1 MGSGIWTLIVQQLLL
16 TTEPLS
22 PAQLAFSTKYLEYN
36 LLPLNLIAWREWKW
50 HPNLVLFLLIP
61 DSVCLCICT
70 GKYILLKYLICG
82 YSSMMRMLIYHL
94 RLGFD
99 VHQYLKKSMTYFS
112 LEICNSTL
120 VSRVRTEVL
129 WGMAAIH
136 FPCCSHA
143 CFFVDYTCQRCFTVF
158 PGLSTGL
165 STCLLHTL
173 YPAHS
178 TLHCNSQPNIFCLLW
193 NFFHSI

>member
-16 TTEPLS
+16 TAEPLS

-36 LLPLNLIAWREWKW
+36 LLPINLIAWREWKW

-70 GKYILLKYLICG
+70 RKYILLKYLICG

-94 RLGFD
+94 SLGFD
-99 VHQYLKKSMTYFS
+99 VHQYLKKSMIYFS

-129 WGMAAIH
+129 EEWLLFIFLAAAMLAALLITPVGDVSLSSLGHLQDFPVSFIH
-136 FPCCSHA
+136 P
-143 CFFVDYTCQRCFTVF
+143 V
-158 PGLSTGL
+158 
-165 STCLLHTL
+165 
-173 YPAHS
+173 HS
-178 TLHCNSQPNIFCLLW
+178 TLYCNSQPNIFCLLW